1 LYSSSPTLRWNNFHD
16 NTNAGIYLISS
27 SSPHLDSNYVRN
39 NVYGVY
45 CTTSS
50 NPKFGNG
57 STHGLND
64 ISGNSSYG
72 VFCWNNSLPIL
83 GNNSP
88 TDGGYN
94 NLVNIATN
102 AFNLYTLSSGTVY
115 AINNWWGSTTNLRI
129 AGPGGITFS
138 PYLSST
144 AGDPKPPLSK
154 STNTFYASISCDIP
168 FLDQLNKANE
178 MIAENNLEQA
188 RKICLNLVTNYPDYS
203 VSYNALNLI
212 KDTYPASE
220 INSSINTYTSL
231 FNMKGKNNLYAM
243 AGLIL
248 ADIDKENKLN
258 RIDDVI
264 NKYKKK
270 SIVELALFDKF
281 VFYYFEKQDRTNAL
295 AVSKELD
302 EMFPLSQGAVEAHR
316 ILGDKEY
323 YNIIPK
329 QALQNTA
336 NQTPVEYALLGNY
349 PNPFNPTTKINYSLP
364 QDGEVLLKVFDTL
377 GREVATLVNGF
388 VNSGKHDVVWD
399 GTNYASGI
407 YFYSITFNGKTL
419 NKKMLLMK

>member
-1 LYSSSPTLRWNNFHD
+1 MF
-16 NTNAGIYLISS
+16 NTN
-27 SSPHLDSNYVRN
+27 
-39 NVYGVY
+39 
-45 CTTSS
+45 
-50 NPKFGNG
+50 
-57 STHGLND
+57 
-64 ISGNSSYG
+64 
-72 VFCWNNSLPIL
+72 
-83 GNNSP
+83 
-88 TDGGYN
+88 
-94 NLVNIATN
+94 
-102 AFNLYTLSSGTVY
+102 
-115 AINNWWGSTTNLRI
+115 
-129 AGPGGITFS
+129 
-138 PYLSST
+138 
-144 AGDPKPPLSK
+144 
-154 STNTFYASISCDIP
+154 
-168 FLDQLNKANE
+168 
-178 MIAENNLEQA
+178 
-188 RKICLNLVTNYPDYS
+188 
-203 VSYNALNLI
+203 
-212 KDTYPASE
+212 
-220 INSSINTYTSL
+220 
-231 FNMKGKNNLYAM
+231 GKNNLYAT
-243 AGLIL
+243 AGLLL

>member
-1 LYSSSPTLRWNNFHD
+1 MF
-16 NTNAGIYLISS
+16 NTN
-27 SSPHLDSNYVRN
+27 
-39 NVYGVY
+39 
-45 CTTSS
+45 
-50 NPKFGNG
+50 
-57 STHGLND
+57 
-64 ISGNSSYG
+64 
-72 VFCWNNSLPIL
+72 
-83 GNNSP
+83 
-88 TDGGYN
+88 
-94 NLVNIATN
+94 
-102 AFNLYTLSSGTVY
+102 
-115 AINNWWGSTTNLRI
+115 
-129 AGPGGITFS
+129 
-138 PYLSST
+138 
-144 AGDPKPPLSK
+144 
-154 STNTFYASISCDIP
+154 
-168 FLDQLNKANE
+168 
-178 MIAENNLEQA
+178 
-188 RKICLNLVTNYPDYS
+188 
-203 VSYNALNLI
+203 
-212 KDTYPASE
+212 
-220 INSSINTYTSL
+220 
-231 FNMKGKNNLYAM
+231 GKNNLYAT
-243 AGLIL
+243 AGLLL

-258 RIDDVI
+258 HIDDVI

-377 GREVATLVNGF
+377 GRDVATLVNGF

>member
-1 LYSSSPTLRWNNFHD
+1 
-16 NTNAGIYLISS
+16 
-27 SSPHLDSNYVRN
+27 
-39 NVYGVY
+39 
-45 CTTSS
+45 
-50 NPKFGNG
+50 
-57 STHGLND
+57 
-64 ISGNSSYG
+64 
-72 VFCWNNSLPIL
+72 
-83 GNNSP
+83 
-88 TDGGYN
+88 
-94 NLVNIATN
+94 
-102 AFNLYTLSSGTVY
+102 
-115 AINNWWGSTTNLRI
+115 
-129 AGPGGITFS
+129 
-138 PYLSST
+138 
-144 AGDPKPPLSK
+144 
-154 STNTFYASISCDIP
+154 
-168 FLDQLNKANE
+168 
-178 MIAENNLEQA
+178 
-188 RKICLNLVTNYPDYS
+188 
-203 VSYNALNLI
+203 
-212 KDTYPASE
+212 
-220 INSSINTYTSL
+220 
-231 FNMKGKNNLYAM
+231 
-243 AGLIL
+243 L

-258 RIDDVI
+258 HIDDVI